1 MFGAKK
7 RLSVS
12 RNYLL
17 QNAGPQGEMPA
28 PAVQSDLR
36 PLPTG
41 HMLPPLQPLQPVGA
55 SAAQLH
61 ASEAR
66 MKQMEDKIDL
76 VLDAGAIRATDYLRK
91 VRACDEMWNADPVEQ
106 ACHQRGGRA
115 QDV

>member
-76 VLDAGAIRATDYLRK
+76 ILDAMSRMENRAHSHY
-91 VRACDEMWNADPVEQ
+91 Q
-106 ACHQRGGRA
+106 
-115 QDV
+115 